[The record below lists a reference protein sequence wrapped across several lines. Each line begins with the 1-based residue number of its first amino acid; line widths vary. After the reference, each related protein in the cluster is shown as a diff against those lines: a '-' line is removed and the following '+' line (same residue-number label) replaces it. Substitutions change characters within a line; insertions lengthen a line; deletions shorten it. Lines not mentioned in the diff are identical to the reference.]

1 MIIRKKSIISGI
13 VRDIDLPITEI
24 EWGRYTRGARMQDAF
39 PLLTAEQRE
48 FILSGITPEEWADTF
63 PPEQEDASE

>member
-24 EWGRYTRGARMQDAF
+24 EWGRYIRGARVQDAF

-63 PPEQEDASE
+63 PPEQEEGQ